1 MPITQRIYA
10 AYYKPLSY
18 GNVVVVSMLSI
29 APPPTMRKAENLKSI
44 LRLKTPGLTPLV
56 GVMRKLSMMYA
67 LAHTARPRQG
77 YTHVKPPSTAMF

>member
-29 APPPTMRKAENLKSI
+29 APPDYEKS
-44 LRLKTPGLTPLV
+44 RE
-56 GVMRKLSMMYA
+56 S
-67 LAHTARPRQG
+67 
-77 YTHVKPPSTAMF
+77 